1 MNILRLFPGD
11 AVISRDLCSPLLMVY
26 NQLNIVIHR
35 GGFQDLLM
43 SVASNINYSLFHFK
57 IIRVSRERLYV

>member
-26 NQLNIVIHR
+26 NQLNIVIHK

-43 SVASNINYSLFHFK
+43 SVASVNKYKLLSFPL
-57 IIRVSRERLYV
+57 